1 MNCSFRLTVLLHPGH
16 QHCISVSHSLIQ
28 LLSMTDPRKS
38 ELCKRIMET
47 VSRLDP
53 HGARLALYAAVTLR
67 ELAICPGEDKRAHL
81 ARATSLLKAE
91 PPNSPGERLRRLIE
105 VELRS

>member
-1 MNCSFRLTVLLHPGH
+1 MLLHPGH

-28 LLSMTDPRKS
+28 LLPVTDPRKL
-38 ELCKRIMET
+38 ELCKHVLDT

-53 HGARLALYAAVTLR
+53 YGSRLALYTAVILR
-67 ELAICPGEDKRAHL
+67 ELAMCPGEDRRAHF
-81 ARATSLLKAE
+81 ARAASLLKAE

-105 VELRS
+105 VEL